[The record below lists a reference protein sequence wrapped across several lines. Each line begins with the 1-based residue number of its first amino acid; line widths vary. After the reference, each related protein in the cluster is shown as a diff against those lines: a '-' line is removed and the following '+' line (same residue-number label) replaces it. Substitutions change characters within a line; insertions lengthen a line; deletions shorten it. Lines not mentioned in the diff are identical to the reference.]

1 MKNVWKKSMAMVLI
15 MSLMLGLMVG
25 CGGGPVD
32 TDEEKNFTYPIELY
46 YVSSAYLET
55 GDDSIE
61 PMVVVKSEATA
72 QVEEADEIYEATL
85 EALVQIPGEG
95 EDTMV
100 REGMID
106 DVTVTD
112 GVAVVDFNEDYM
124 HGGSLEE
131 VYLIEQVV
139 RTLIKSFDEVQKVR
153 FTVEGEAVDS
163 LMGHLEANC
172 TYGLITVQ
180 EDGTDLELVTIM
192 DN

>member
-32 TDEEKNFTYPIELY
+32 ADEEKNFAYPIELY